1 MMKGNATRPSLAVGL
16 ILLMWLGATP
26 SAGGEPSRVVVF
38 GDSLSDPSNA
48 FLLLREVERPPFE
61 LIPDAPYATLHFS
74 NGITWVER
82 LARALDVP
90 LSAGPAL
97 LAPKL
102 FSNYAVGAA
111 RARPVGEFD
120 LATQVSRYLDDF
132 HGRAPS
138 RALYI
143 VFIGGNDLRDALEVA
158 PDFPTSF
165 SILLG
170 AVATIEES
178 IRRLAAEGAQTFL
191 VANAPDLSL
200 VPAVRLQGP
209 LAQEA
214 AKALSEFFN
223 GNLELMLQTLQADP
237 DLALLTLK
245 RLDVFAFLT
254 AVVQHPESFGLDD
267 AVNPCIT
274 PGVLPNA
281 ICSHPD
287 RFLFWDGIHPTRTGH
302 RLLAVEAEAAL
313 AEP

>member
-1 MMKGNATRPSLAVGL
+1 MLRGVAAPHPAIVSREPLQSQVRPGDPPPARQGSHSRRALLTASVLRPRVGL
-16 ILLMWLGATP
+16 
-26 SAGGEPSRVVVF
+26 
-38 GDSLSDPSNA
+38 DS
-48 FLLLREVERPPFE
+48 
-61 LIPDAPYATLHFS
+61 
-74 NGITWVER
+74 
-82 LARALDVP
+82 VP
-90 LSAGPAL
+90 
-97 LAPKL
+97 
-102 FSNYAVGAA
+102 A

-165 SILLG
+165 SILLD
-170 AVATIEES
+170 AVSTIEES

-223 GNLELMLQTLQADP
+223 GNLEVMLQTLQADP

-302 RLLAVEAEAAL
+302 RLLAIEA
-313 AEP
+313 